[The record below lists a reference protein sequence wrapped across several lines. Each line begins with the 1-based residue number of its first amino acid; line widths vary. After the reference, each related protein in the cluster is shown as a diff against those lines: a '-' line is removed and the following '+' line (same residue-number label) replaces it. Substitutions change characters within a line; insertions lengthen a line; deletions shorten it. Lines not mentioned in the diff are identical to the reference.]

1 MGWSMGWS
9 VSLPYRRIVKEPPGL
24 VPIGFGMPIV
34 CDQPARRKPL
44 FSTRI
49 ERAENV
55 ISASRNFRTAG
66 FFSVPKTFTLP

>member
-1 MGWSMGWS
+1 M
-9 VSLPYRRIVKEPPGL
+9 

-55 ISASRNFRTAG
+55 IFASRNFRTAG
-66 FFSVPKTFTLP
+66 FFAVPKTFTLP